1 MAMSNNIGGPN
12 FNNPNLSRLPNSASG
27 LPAADTG
34 TGFNT
39 TDAVNLGGPGTL
51 APSGKDT
58 RGPAIEGEKVRQQPQ
73 TPASGS
79 VNNAPTVLTVG
90 GLSETSCN
98 HHEIGLNGLGRSYIE
113 TAGEGLAHSREKAF
127 QVVAG
132 QKPLDN

>member
-27 LPAADTG
+27 QPAAETG
-34 TGFNT
+34 ADFNT
-39 TDAVNLGGPGTL
+39 TDAVNLGGPGKL
-51 APSGKDT
+51 APNGKDT
-58 RGPAIEGEKVRQQPQ
+58 RGPSVEAETLRPAAQQ
-73 TPASGS
+73 PASGG

-90 GLSETSCN
+90 ELSAPTHH
-98 HHEIGLNGLGRSYIE
+98 HHEIGLNGIGRSYIE